1 MAQDPARNRLAEWA
15 DLQGVDLKAK
25 LIFLSLPSDIRETV
39 RGLGSL
45 NSARVRRPSALLMA
59 RIRSVHPDHVELDLQ
74 AQQVQASNGFPFVP
88 GKPSVWLVVRGES
101 NPVGSGNE
109 HSTAGSSDTFQAN
122 MVAYLRHV
130 VQPLEAQGFQVVVCG
145 DLSTVVEVEDELL
158 VEASFRTVF
167 GRRVQHFGV
176 QAVMIDDRE
185 LASITRA
192 WNAHLISFF
201 RSTLKNGEIGERHK

>member
-1 MAQDPARNRLAEWA
+1 MN
-15 DLQGVDLKAK
+15 
-25 LIFLSLPSDIRETV
+25 TY
-39 RGLGSL
+39 
-45 NSARVRRPSALLMA
+45 
-59 RIRSVHPDHVELDLQ
+59 
-74 AQQVQASNGFPFVP
+74 
-88 GKPSVWLVVRGES
+88 
-101 NPVGSGNE
+101 E

-185 LASITRA
+185 LASITSA
-192 WNAHLISFF
+192 WNTHLISFSRSPVLSLVAF
-201 RSTLKNGEIGERHK
+201 PNLSIFQGRKANHGLNRHVPQSRRAMTQGLPKAFHLQTRLPAGLQNRSTVATQICVFVDAFFFISF